1 MPFAHEILDTISD
14 RRDMRSPTHDSYGDR
29 VMIVFV
35 PGDAEQQIEHVLRN
49 RNWTVGESGDRPSS
63 SDLAA
68 MAHEVI
74 RLMRDWKTQ
83 SDENADR
90 LLSEKRALSPIG
102 PDVLEI
108 DQAQLVPGRV
118 INRYCEAVRSGLFTT
133 VVPCC
138 ERAIRLSR
146 DAEHAVCCSC
156 LLAYTVTIYDEG
168 DDGWGNPSY
177 LAIFTVA
184 HDVAATHNQRRT
196 RR

>member
-1 MPFAHEILDTISD
+1 
-14 RRDMRSPTHDSYGDR
+14 
-29 VMIVFV
+29 VIVFV
-35 PGDAEQQIEHVLRN
+35 PGDAEQQIVRVLGN
-49 RNWTVGESGDRPSS
+49 RSWTINESQDHLSS

-74 RLMRDWKTQ
+74 RLMRDWKTK

-102 PDVLEI
+102 PDALEI
-108 DQAQLVPGRV
+108 DQAQLVPGR
-118 INRYCEAVRSGLFTT
+118 IIHRYCEAVRHGLFNT

-138 ERAIRLSR
+138 GRAVRLGR

-156 LLAYTVTIYDEG
+156 LLAYTVSIYDEG

-184 HDVAATHNQRRT
+184 HDVAATHHQRRT